1 MIPKR
6 DKEKLRAQFLERSV
20 PPKRR
25 AMVEKAFAAT
35 CSPRAAI
42 KAHCFVCAGMEIEEA
57 KNCQVVTCVL
67 YEFNGYRTA
76 VAKQQGDEDGSD
88 SQEA

>member
-1 MIPKR
+1 
-6 DKEKLRAQFLERSV
+6 
-20 PPKRR
+20 
-25 AMVEKAFAAT
+25 
-35 CSPRAAI
+35 
-42 KAHCFVCAGMEIEEA
+42 MEIEEA

-67 YEFNGYRTA
+67 YEFNGYRAA